1 MDSKTRIGK
10 ASHYPENLDMIVC
23 IERIFEAS
31 GKRLRYHLIE
41 HGFRNEKKM
50 QMKHGENLKY
60 KMKLRQIQQ
69 TMKDT
74 ARRRGLK
81 MVVGLIMLI
90 TGGEF
95 VAETN

>member
-50 QMKHGENLKY
+50 
-60 KMKLRQIQQ
+60 
-69 TMKDT
+69 
-74 ARRRGLK
+74 
-81 MVVGLIMLI
+81 
-90 TGGEF
+90 
-95 VAETN
+95 